1 VRYHLERGRYCGLS
15 HVSFGQGVI
24 SWRSSEGNVKFEEG
38 VSVMNRNEW
47 RGAGLKRIAVV
58 KIAMARGKR

>member
-24 SWRSSEGNVKFEEG
+24 SWRSSEGNVNFEEG